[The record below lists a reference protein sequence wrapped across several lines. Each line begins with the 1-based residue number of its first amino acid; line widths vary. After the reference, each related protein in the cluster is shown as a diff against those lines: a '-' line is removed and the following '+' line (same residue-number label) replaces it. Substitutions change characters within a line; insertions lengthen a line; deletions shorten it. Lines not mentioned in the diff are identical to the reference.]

1 MRRTR
6 DGCRPAAIQGSN
18 HDRTRTQTLTVA
30 HTLYAMD
37 GYASVS
43 MHERATRMGFSAQAN
58 YHYFPSKEAMCPA
71 LHR

>member
-1 MRRTR
+1 M
-6 DGCRPAAIQGSN
+6 
-18 HDRTRTQTLTVA
+18 A

-43 MHERATRMGFSAQAN
+43 MRERATRMGFSAQAI
-58 YHYFPSKEAMCPA
+58 YHYFASKEAMCPA

>member
-1 MRRTR
+1 M
-6 DGCRPAAIQGSN
+6 
-18 HDRTRTQTLTVA
+18 A

-43 MHERATRMGFSAQAN
+43 MRERATRMGFSAQAIS
-58 YHYFPSKEAMCPA
+58 HYFASKEAMCPA